1 MRHNKHSLFS
11 KHKRKISGKL
21 RSSSMAASQK
31 IGSSSKA
38 KASSTGHETEAEE
51 GMEHNS
57 EEDLEEPEDSHV
69 AQVLR
74 NITQKGKGTP
84 TLARQAVVASIKA
97 SSTSSKV
104 SKAREETNRTKS
116 QQFKKKAKAEG
127 EERTEFKVMS
137 LSIYPVGT
145 YLTDEGYF
153 PLQKPTKVY
162 RDLTSLVDVGCAQ
175 IATIGQPMVF
185 DRKDT
190 YEEVA
195 DKLRA
200 LCPLVMEYADSRFMY
215 RKKSNP
221 EYPKHDSD
229 PGHAYLPEIIL
240 CKKDRTYGMLPLT
253 GPSAFFPDGEML
265 WRIATKHGS
274 ANKNELTREPISKRR
289 LGLFQEAIQ
298 KAKQMNVAPV
308 TAFYTLNENTELST
322 EEDIIGEEGE
332 EEDTTD
338 EDQRDYQETEEC
350 KETEAEET
358 TKEGTVHGNSE
369 EEELVEDALRP
380 PFTQKRLRSESQPS
394 GEDEHPAKKRKGKS
408 HGSFRSYSSSERQSQ
423 TETEEAEE
431 DTNTPKPRSRAF
443 LRKTGSPH
451 MRSILRNADR
461 ARKFFGV
468 TVDEVEDDLG
478 FCTDYSSDQEY
489 ASDLFQKP
497 TPSTPQVNT
506 STASTSQASTSTSS
520 NSMAAFLTYYKPPL
534 SDKSR
539 ERLDPWKQV

>member
-11 KHKRKISGKL
+11 KHKCKNSGKL
-21 RSSSMAASQK
+21 RSSSMASSQK
-31 IGSSSKA
+31 IGSSSRA
-38 KASSTGHETEAEE
+38 KASNTGHETEAEE
-51 GMEHNS
+51 AKERNS
-57 EEDLEEPEDSHV
+57 EEDLEEPEDSHA

-84 TLARQAVVASIKA
+84 TLARQVVVASIKA
-97 SSTSSKV
+97 SSTSSK
-104 SKAREETNRTKS
+104 
-116 QQFKKKAKAEG
+116 
-127 EERTEFKVMS
+127 
-137 LSIYPVGT
+137 
-145 YLTDEGYF
+145 
-153 PLQKPTKVY
+153 KPTKVY
-162 RDLTSLVDVGCAQ
+162 WDLTSLVDVGCAQ

-185 DRKDT
+185 DQKDT
-190 YEEVA
+190 DEEVA

-240 CKKDRTYGMLPLT
+240 CKKDCTYGMLPLT

-265 WRIATKHGS
+265 WRIATKHGF
-274 ANKNELTREPISKRR
+274 ANKNEFTREPISKRR

-298 KAKQMNVAPV
+298 KAKQMKMAPV

-358 TKEGTVHGNSE
+358 TNEGMVHGNSEE

-380 PFTQKRLRSESQPS
+380 PFTQKRLRSEFQPS

-408 HGSFRSYSSSERQSQ
+408 HGSFRSYSSSEHQSQ

-478 FCTDYSSDQEY
+478 FRMDYSSDQEY

-497 TPSTPQVNT
+497 NPSTPQVNT
-506 STASTSQASTSTSS
+506 SATASTSQASTSTSS

-539 ERLDPWKQV
+539 ERLNPWKQV

>member
-1 MRHNKHSLFS
+1 
-11 KHKRKISGKL
+11 
-21 RSSSMAASQK
+21 MAASQK

-38 KASSTGHETEAEE
+38 KASSTGRETEAEE

-84 TLARQAVVASIKA
+84 TLAHQAVVASIKA
-97 SSTSSKV
+97 SSTSSKGRNILSLNWDV
-104 SKAREETNRTKS
+104 LDGKK
-116 QQFKKKAKAEG
+116 FK
-127 EERTEFKVMS
+127 
-137 LSIYPVGT
+137 
-145 YLTDEGYF
+145 DEGYF
-153 PLQKPTKVY
+153 PLQKPTK
-162 RDLTSLVDVGCAQ
+162 
-175 IATIGQPMVF
+175 PMVF
-185 DRKDT
+185 DQKDT

-195 DKLRA
+195 DKLHA
-200 LCPLVMEYADSRFMY
+200 LCPLVMENANSRFMY
-215 RKKSNP
+215 CKKSNP
-221 EYPKHDSD
+221 ENPKHDSD
-229 PGHAYLPEIIL
+229 PSHAYLPEIIL
-240 CKKDRTYGMLPLT
+240 CKKHRTYGMLPLT
-253 GPSAFFPDGEML
+253 GPSTFFPDGEML
-265 WRIATKHGS
+265 WRIATKHGT

-298 KAKQMNVAPV
+298 KAKQINVAPV
-308 TAFYTLNENTELST
+308 TVFYTLNENTELST

-350 KETEAEET
+350 KETVAEET
-358 TKEGTVHGNSE
+358 TNEGMVHGNSE

-394 GEDEHPAKKRKGKS
+394 GEDEHPAKKRKGN
-408 HGSFRSYSSSERQSQ
+408 FRSYSSSEHQSQ

-506 STASTSQASTSTSS
+506 SATASTSQASTSTSS

-539 ERLDPWKQV
+539 ERLDPWKQVQPISFAGFPTRLLYLLSSETIG